1 MFIKITDAPYHFTQQ
16 VLILGMDS
24 SNILPLMQNVFE
36 QIY

>member
-1 MFIKITDAPYHFTQQ
+1 MFIKVTDAPCHFTQK